1 MSDELYQV
9 YHINDTVTPDEYREA
24 LVRATS
30 PEDAVQQFGAIYPEV
45 PEGDFV
51 EVNLAYLCNEC
62 GWPSIKQSNVRDISG
77 ADAYTCHVCENCGHH
92 FGGDLDH
99 A

>member
-1 MSDELYQV
+1 MSDDLYQV
-9 YHINDTVTPDEYREA
+9 YHINTTVTPDEYREA

-51 EVNLAYLCNEC
+51 EVNLAYLCTDC
-62 GWPSIKQSNVRDISG
+62 GWPSIATQNVHYPNVG
-77 ADAYTCHVCENCGHH
+77 DAYSCHVCENCGYH